1 MTVIYHPF
9 AKELK
14 KNVTNTLLTKV
25 ILGTMGSFPALD
37 EYFKAG
43 YEERFKSKVPAKKV
57 PAKLDATFIEGILQ
71 FCRENVEEF
80 QREQAWIESKYRMR
94 CPLMKLVDAYF
105 HQFHQI
111 GLEIAKEAEKKEKE
125 AKRIEKEAKKKRQNE
140 RQNERST
147 T

>member
-25 ILGTMGSFPALD
+25 ILGTMGCFPALD

-105 HQFHQI
+105 HQI